1 MISWIMQMYLK
12 QELKSARERCFQ
24 TLLEYLSSTILY
36 RDDIVTKGKKLYI
49 GSNLLEE
56 VCYKQI

>member
-1 MISWIMQMYLK
+1 MYLK
-12 QELKSARERCFQ
+12 QELKSTRERCFQ

-36 RDDIVTKGKKLYI
+36 RDDIVTKGKKLHI

>member
-1 MISWIMQMYLK
+1 M
-12 QELKSARERCFQ
+12 CFQ
-24 TLLEYLSSTILY
+24 TPIEYLSSTILY
-36 RDDIVTKGKKLYI
+36 KDDIVTEGKKLHI